1 MSSSKAAL
9 PLRQVTIQQ
18 GKTHKRPFGDVVGD
32 NKRRQMTMSDFF
44 GRPAHSPTPHA
55 PTSLSASAG
64 GMVDPITVDAEDGVV
79 IEELD

>member
-1 MSSSKAAL
+1 
-9 PLRQVTIQQ
+9 
-18 GKTHKRPFGDVVGD
+18 VGD

-44 GRPAHSPTPHA
+44 GHPAHSPTPHP

-64 GMVDPITVDAEDGVV
+64 GMGDPITVEAAEDGVV